1 MNTMK
6 RHIISILFLG
16 IACLVNADVVNSPAV
31 EAFNEIQF
39 KLSEQTTIA
48 QQQYQLEKEN
58 KESLNDIQKHVI
70 KIASPKENSG
80 IPLSLVGSLLGAL
93 ISALVAIGIFTL
105 GQWINRRKEIQKKRS
120 LLKAISLML
129 GSIEK
134 KCHKRIEYI
143 STYKKDVET
152 TPWKFAPFPINTVEE
167 IVRLKNMNV
176 DYIFDAFYEFNIT
189 EGSYVEF
196 YSRLDFV
203 YDLTKSMEK
212 DYFSNVHDYITLPS
226 NEILQLN
233 ESVLEQCVIFMEKM
247 KNDPVA
253 VSIAQALNSQIVT
266 FYAGIEGKQNDI
278 KYIIDSSIDPILK
291 LILDDRFRNSPWFK
305 DVLPKLKRARS
316 LYRFVC
322 DSNVSFAS
330 QLESKI
336 EDITQSIEKINII
349 KDDIDVKSKR

>member
-1 MNTMK
+1 MK
-6 RHIISILFLG
+6 RYIITILFLG
-16 IACLVNADVVNSPAV
+16 VTCLVNADVANSPAV

-58 KESLNDIQKHVI
+58 KESLKDIQKQVI
-70 KIASPKENSG
+70 KIASPKDSSG
-80 IPLSLVGSLLGAL
+80 IPLSLVSSLLGAL

-105 GQWINRRKEIQKKRS
+105 GQWINRRGEKKKKRS

-152 TPWKFAPFPINTVEE
+152 TPWKFASFPINTVEE
-167 IVRLKNMNV
+167 IARLKNMNV
-176 DYIFDAFYEFNIT
+176 DYIFDAFYEFKIT
-189 EGSYVEF
+189 EDSYVEF

-233 ESVLEQCVIFMEKM
+233 ESILEQCVIFMEKM
-247 KNDPVA
+247 KGETA
-253 VSIAQALNSQIVT
+253 ALEITKPLGRLIVN
-266 FYAGIEGKQNDI
+266 FYKSSEGKESDI
-278 KYIIDSSIDPILK
+278 KNIIDSSINPILT
-291 LILDDRFRNSPWFK
+291 LIMDSRFEHSPWFK
-305 DVLPKLKRARS
+305 DVLPKLKRVRN
-316 LYRFVC
+316 LYKSVC
-322 DSNVSFAS
+322 DSNVAFAS
-330 QLESKI
+330 QLELRK
-336 EDITQSIEKINII
+336 EDISQAIGKFKSIRE
-349 KDDIDVKSKR
+349 DIDEKTKW

>member
-1 MNTMK
+1 MK

-16 IACLVNADVVNSPAV
+16 INCLVNADVVNSPAV

-58 KESLNDIQKHVI
+58 KELLNDIQKHVI
-70 KIASPKENSG
+70 KISSPKENSG

-105 GQWINRRKEIQKKRS
+105 GQWINRRKEIEKKRS

-176 DYIFDAFYEFNIT
+176 DYIFDAFYEFKIA
-189 EGSYVEF
+189 EDGYVEF

-212 DYFSNVHDYITLPS
+212 DYFNNVHDYITLPS

-233 ESVLEQCVIFMEKM
+233 ESILEQCVIFIEKM
-247 KNDPVA
+247 KDETA
-253 VSIAQALNSQIVT
+253 ALEITQSLNLLIVN
-266 FYAGIEGKQNDI
+266 FYRSSEGKESDI
-278 KYIIDSSIDPILK
+278 KNIIDSSINPILE
-291 LILDDRFRNSPWFK
+291 LIMNSRFKSSPWFK

-316 LYRFVC
+316 LYKFVC
-322 DSNVSFAS
+322 YSNKDFAS
-330 QLESKI
+330 QLESKKV
-336 EDITQSIEKINII
+336 DISQAVDKLRTIRE
-349 KDDIDVKSKR
+349 DIDVKCK

>member
-1 MNTMK
+1 MK
-6 RHIISILFLG
+6 RHIISILFLSM
-16 IACLVNADVVNSPAV
+16 ACLVKADVANSPVV
-31 EAFNEIQF
+31 EAFNDIQF

-48 QQQYQLEKEN
+48 QQQFQLQKEN
-58 KESLNDIQKHVI
+58 KESLKDIQKQVI
-70 KIASPKENSG
+70 KIASPKEGSG
-80 IPLSLVGSLLGAL
+80 IPLSLIGSLLGAL

-105 GQWINRRKEIQKKRS
+105 GQGINRRKEIEKKRS

-152 TPWKFAPFPINTVEE
+152 TPWKFASFPINTVEE
-167 IVRLKNMNV
+167 IARLKNMNV
-176 DYIFDAFYEFNIT
+176 DYIFDAFYEFKIT
-189 EGSYVEF
+189 EDSYVEF

-203 YDLTKSMEK
+203 YDLAKSMEK

-233 ESVLEQCVIFMEKM
+233 ESVLEQCVTFIEKM

-253 VSIAQALNSQIVT
+253 GSIAQSLNNQIIR
-266 FYAGIEGKQNDI
+266 FYTGIDGKQNDI

-291 LILDDRFRNSPWFK
+291 LIIDDRFRDSPWFK
-305 DVLPKLKRARS
+305 DVLPKLKRARN

-322 DSNVSFAS
+322 DSNVVFAS
-330 QLESKI
+330 QLDSKRV
-336 EDITQSIEKINII
+336 DITQSIEKIKKIKENI
-349 KDDIDVKSKR
+349 DERTKR

>member
-6 RHIISILFLG
+6 RHIITFLFLG
-16 IACLVNADVVNSPAV
+16 VTCLVNADVANSPVV

-48 QQQYQLEKEN
+48 QQQYQLEKES
-58 KESLNDIQKHVI
+58 KESLKDIQKQVI
-70 KIASPKENSG
+70 KIASPKDSSG
-80 IPLSLVGSLLGAL
+80 IPLSLVSSLLGAL

-105 GQWINRRKEIQKKRS
+105 GQWINRRGEKKKKRS

-152 TPWKFAPFPINTVEE
+152 TPWKFASLPINTVEE
-167 IVRLKNMNV
+167 IARLKNMNV
-176 DYIFDAFYEFNIT
+176 DYIFDAFYEFKIT
-189 EGSYVEF
+189 EDSYVEF

-233 ESVLEQCVIFMEKM
+233 ESILEQCVIFMEKM

-253 VSIAQALNSQIVT
+253 GSIAQSLNNQIIT

-291 LILDDRFRNSPWFK
+291 LIIDDRFRNSPWFR
-305 DVLPKLKRARS
+305 DVLPKLKRARN
-316 LYRFVC
+316 LYKFVC
-322 DSNVSFAS
+322 DSNVAFAS
-330 QLESKI
+330 QLELRK
-336 EDITQSIEKINII
+336 EDIFQAIGKFKAIRE
-349 KDDIDVKSKR
+349 DIDEKTKL